1 MEKIEY
7 QIMHDIE
14 ESYWWFVGKQFLVKT
29 LLKELSFERVARKK
43 VLDIGCG
50 TGITLKLLEGFGQA
64 YGMELSS
71 EAIHFLRQREVKY
84 IVQSDAGRCLPFK
97 DCTFS
102 AITCLD
108 VLEHLDND
116 VNLLKEIARVCKPGG
131 HVIVTVPAFA
141 FLWSPHDVALHHRR
155 RYTKRHLLGKLSRLG
170 CKVVKVTYYNFILFL
185 PILLVRRLKPFVFH
199 ERNFRSDF
207 FLPLP
212 KFVNSLLGVLLLVE
226 ILCLRFLN
234 LPFGVSLVLLL
245 QKENGD

>member
-7 QIMHDIE
+7 KVMHDIE
-14 ESYWWFVGKQFLVKT
+14 KSYWWFVGKQFLVKT
-29 LLKELSFERVARKK
+29 LLKELSFERFAPRK

-84 IVQSDAGRCLPFK
+84 IVQSDAGQRLPFK

-108 VLEHLDND
+108 VLEHLDDD
-116 VNLLKEIARVCKPGG
+116 VNVLKEMARVCRPGG
-131 HVIVTVPAFA
+131 HVIITVPAFS
-141 FLWSPHDVALHHRR
+141 FLWSLHDVALHHRR
-155 RYTKRHLLGKLSRLG
+155 RYTKWQLLGKVSRLG
-170 CKVVKVTYYNFILFL
+170 YKVVKVSYYNFVLFF
-185 PILLVRRLKPFVFH
+185 PILSVRRLKPFVFH

-212 KFVNSLLGVLLLVE
+212 KFANSLLGVLLLGE

-234 LPFGVSLVLLL
+234 FPFGVSLVLLL